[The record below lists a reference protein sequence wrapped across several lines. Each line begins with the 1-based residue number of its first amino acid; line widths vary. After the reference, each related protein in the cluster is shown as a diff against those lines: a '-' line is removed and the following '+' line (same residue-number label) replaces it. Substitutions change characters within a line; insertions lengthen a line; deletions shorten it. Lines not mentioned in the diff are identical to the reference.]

1 MSSIVDQNLDLFFLR
16 KLQGAKLTDSNIKK
30 RMICSRSLLSKQT
43 QKTSQTELFSEEKK
57 VRVKNTQKDVVH
69 IPNKT
74 WKVEFLEERL
84 F

>member
-1 MSSIVDQNLDLFFLR
+1 
-16 KLQGAKLTDSNIKK
+16 
-30 RMICSRSLLSKQT
+30 MICSRSLLSKQT